1 MIKEIRMSGLT
12 WTDEFWVDRKVSHG
26 AQAEG
31 RHGEVDKS
39 WVSSV
44 NQMGVEFMKNSAKG
58 KI

>member
-1 MIKEIRMSGLT
+1 MEQSS
-12 WTDEFWVDRKVSHG
+12 VSHG